1 MHIADGLLPAQLCI
15 GGYALS
21 GLTLWWTLRQSK
33 AQTAAQ
39 GRAREKARVSRALC
53 QGTSSPASSPST
65 GLGDRPEHISGEL
78 RPDPNESSSTSET
91 DPRSTVPLRP
101 SAPPTAQQNIAR
113 AALLTAAFFVASSIR
128 IAIPPASVH
137 FVLVGLMGSIL
148 GPLAFPS
155 VMVGLT
161 LQAVLVGHGG
171 LTVLGVNSLILGW
184 PALVAG
190 VLFRLCCR
198 WGSGWLGRSRST
210 LAGGFLAGSIGTV
223 LVVGL
228 FFGAVL
234 MGITPDLNSEV
245 EQAATV
251 GIAIAH
257 APLVLIEGCFTAAV
271 IGFCQRVY
279 PDLLPDVLPVDDSEN
294 PSAKVERSFTDSKT

>member
-1 MHIADGLLPAQLCI
+1 MHVADGLLPAPLCI
-15 GGYALS
+15 GGYALG

-33 AQTAAQ
+33 AQTTAQ
-39 GRAREKARVSRALC
+39 SRAREKARVSRALG
-53 QGTSSPASSPST
+53 QDTSSQSSAPST
-65 GLGDRPEHISGEL
+65 ALGDHPKRAPGEL
-78 RPDPNESSSTSET
+78 HPHPNGPSSTS
-91 DPRSTVPLRP
+91 PVSTPVPP
-101 SAPPTAQQNIAR
+101 TAPPTAQQNIAR

-128 IAIPPASVH
+128 IAIPPTSVH
-137 FVLVGLMGSIL
+137 FVLVGLMGAIL

-155 VMVGLT
+155 VVVGLT

-184 PALVAG
+184 PAVVAG
-190 VLFRLCCR
+190 LLFRLCHR
-198 WGSGWLGRSRST
+198 WGSSWLGRSRST
-210 LAGGFLAGSIGTV
+210 LAGGFLAGSIGTA
-223 LVVGL
+223 LAVGL

-234 MGITPDLNSEV
+234 MGITPDLNPEV

-279 PDLLPDVLPVDDSEN
+279 PDLLPDFLPVSDPRNLSEN
-294 PSAKVERSFTDSKT
+294 MGRSFTDSKT